1 MSRLRARR
9 VEEAI
14 REEVAALV
22 QRELRDPR
30 IGFVSVTRVE
40 VSDDL
45 RHARIHVSVLGG
57 EGDLE
62 RTLAGLESARGLVK
76 AQVARRLGL
85 RAAPEIVFAADR
97 SLAHAERVTRLIRLT
112 GGSGDGRAGDRRRAV
127 EALKAARRIV
137 IMLHQRPD
145 GDSIG
150 SSLALGLGLRQ
161 LGKDVVLV
169 RSDDLPDNMRFLRGS
184 QEFRLHGEVEGPF
197 DAAVFLDCGDV
208 SRVGEARRLLEGVA
222 VIVNVDH
229 HLSNT
234 RFGHV
239 NWIEP
244 EAAATGELVYRL
256 LLDLGVRVDADMAA
270 AIYASVVTDTGSFN
284 YENTRAG
291 THRLA
296 ARLIELGV
304 DPAEAGRQIW
314 EERPPSSLRL
324 LAEGLATLSVDPDGR
339 LAWVELSLAAFRRA
353 GAERWESEGIVNY
366 PRQIKGVEVAAL
378 FIEEREPVPSSPGA
392 AREGGASADGDVPAR
407 GAAAGTGEP
416 GEVKVSLRSN
426 RWVDVSRIAA
436 AFGGGGHARAA
447 GCTVAGSLPEVRE
460 RVLAACRQALAAG
473 HEGS

>member
-14 REEVAALV
+14 REEVAEFV

-40 VSDDL
+40 VSEDL
-45 RHARIHVSVLGG
+45 RHARILVSVLGG

-97 SLAHAERVTRLIRLT
+97 SLAHAERVTRLIRLV
-112 GGSGDGRAGDRRRAV
+112 GERGDGAAGDRRRAV
-127 EALKAARRIV
+127 EALKAARRVV

-150 SSLALGLGLRQ
+150 SSLALGLGLRR
-161 LGKDVVLV
+161 LGKEVELV
-169 RSDDLPDNMRFLRGS
+169 RSDELPANMRFLRGS
-184 QEFRLHGEVEGPF
+184 EDFRLWSEVEGPF

-208 SRVGEARRLLEGVA
+208 KRVGDARRLLSDATV
-222 VIVNVDH
+222 VVNVDH

-244 EAAATGELVYRL
+244 EAAATGEMAYRL
-256 LLDLGVRVDADMAA
+256 LLDLGVQVDADMAA
-270 AIYASVVTDTGSFN
+270 AIYASIVTDTGSFN
-284 YENTRAG
+284 YENTKAA

-296 ARLIELGV
+296 AELIELGV
-304 DPAEAGRQIW
+304 DPAEAGRRIW
-314 EERPPSSLRL
+314 EERPLSSLRL
-324 LAEGLATLSVDPDGR
+324 LGEGLATLTLDADGR
-339 LAWVELSLAAFRRA
+339 LAWAELSVDAFRRA
-353 GAERWESEGIVNY
+353 GAERWESEGVVNY
-366 PRQIKGVEVAAL
+366 PRQIRGVELAVL
-378 FIEEREPVPSSPGA
+378 FIEEK
-392 AREGGASADGDVPAR
+392 EGN
-407 GAAAGTGEP
+407 P

-436 AFGGGGHARAA
+436 LFGGGGHARAA
-447 GCTVAGSLPEVRE
+447 GCTVAGGLAEVRE

-473 HEGS
+473 PEGS